1 MTTHFI
7 ILDPRRD
14 KRAIM
19 TALLAPLGPLRW
31 LSLVPLRRQGY
42 PQTADR
48 AQTALEAATRIPTNP
63 IIRRLKLAL
72 LAAQYN
78 GSRALF
84 ARDPQAPDSQAV
96 AVVWNGL
103 NGSRRVFADAAKD
116 AGVRILFFERAP
128 LPGRVTVDPKGVNF
142 ANALPRDIGFYTD
155 WLARSG
161 TDPDGWRALRG
172 QIRQRQSDAPLR
184 ARAPI
189 DTNTAVLAPPGL
201 SDPFLFV
208 PLQVQG
214 DSQLRLFG
222 GAYRTVPDFITM
234 LCETSQ
240 ALPDGWHLRLKEHP
254 SGQPCAAAIIAAYPG
269 AKVVL
274 DNATDT
280 FAQVAAS
287 RGVITV
293 NSSVGLESMW
303 YDKPVVACGQAF
315 WALDGVAQSAPDAG
329 CLGGILQNPGQ
340 LQFSPQARAALLS
353 YLEAAYYPQY
363 PAGDA
368 ARADNIR
375 MIAAKLTTQPSR
387 P

>member
-1 MTTHFI
+1 MAEHFI

-19 TALLAPLGPLRW
+19 MALLAPLGHLRW
-31 LSLVPLRRQGY
+31 LSLVPLRLRGY
-42 PQTADR
+42 PQTAAR
-48 AQTALEAATRIPTNP
+48 AQTALDAATRIPAGP
-63 IIRRLKLAL
+63 VLRRLKLAL

-78 GSRALF
+78 GARAVF
-84 ARDPQAPDSQAV
+84 AQAPQAV

-103 NGSRRVFADAAKD
+103 NGSRRVFADGARD
-116 AGVRILFFERAP
+116 AGARTLFFERAP
-128 LPGRVTVDPKGVNF
+128 LPGRVTVDQSGVNF

-161 TDPDGWRALRG
+161 VPPDGWRALRG
-172 QIRQRQSDAPLR
+172 QIK
-184 ARAPI
+184 ARVSK
-189 DTNTAVLAPPGL
+189 DTNTSDMTISNL
-201 SDPFLFV
+201 SGPFLFV

-222 GAYRTVPDFITM
+222 GAYRTVPDFIHM
-234 LCETSQ
+234 LCAASQ

-254 SGQPCAAAIIAAYPG
+254 SGQPCAAAIIAGFPG
-269 AKVVL
+269 AKPELKIVL
-274 DNATDT
+274 DNTTDT

-315 WALDGVAQSAPDAG
+315 WALEGVAQSAPDA
-329 CLGGILQNPGQ
+329 
-340 LQFSPQARAALLS
+340 AALRRLLGQPDQLS
-353 YLEAAYYPQY
+353 FDPAARSALLTYLDQVYYPRY
-363 PAGDA
+363 PVAAADKMAGEIDGN
-368 ARADNIR
+368 ARI
-375 MIAAKLTTQPSR
+375 MAAKLAG
-387 P
+387 